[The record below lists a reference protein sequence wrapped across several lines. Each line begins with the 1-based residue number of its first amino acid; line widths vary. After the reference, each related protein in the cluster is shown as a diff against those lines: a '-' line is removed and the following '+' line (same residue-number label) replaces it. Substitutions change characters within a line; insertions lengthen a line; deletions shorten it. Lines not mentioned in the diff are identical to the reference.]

1 MPTTTTIPQTA
12 PSKNEP
18 EDAAPVQTA
27 AANPPK
33 LSRIF

>member
-1 MPTTTTIPQTA
+1 MPTTTTISQTA

-18 EDAAPVQTA
+18 EDADPAQTA

-33 LSRIF
+33 PSRIF